1 MTSLSSYKSLF
12 SPLIKDLKKLESE
25 GINVGIGK
33 SVCVTVAYISGSNLG
48 NHWLGGFV
56 YNFLSSSYFCRYCH
70 VSSSMSFSDPFSVGN
85 IRKVTSYKA
94 ALQQLDQSPGE
105 HVQGIEYDS
114 AFNEMNF
121 YHVCSPA
128 LPRCVGHDI
137 FERVLRLHLS

>member
-48 NHWLGGFV
+48 NHWLGGLV
-56 YNFLSSSYFCRYCH
+56 YNFLSSSHCCRYCH

-85 IRKVTSYKA
+85 IRTVTSYR
-94 ALQQLDQSPGE
+94 
-105 HVQGIEYDS
+105 GISYYSEQ
-114 AFNEMNF
+114 
-121 YHVCSPA
+121 
-128 LPRCVGHDI
+128 CVI
-137 FERVLRLHLS
+137 LSKMESDLIVGIII